1 MQTKFNLYPKEQLP
15 ENFKFPQSYIDLSS
29 NMMEKINEL
38 EYFPW
43 WFEDPDYENSEI
55 EDSVYL
61 YSKAIEKLTGVAD
74 LISFARDGDWAACFK
89 LTDYSGNPRV
99 YVHDLG
105 NEANKYECKDFDE
118 WLAEEIK
125 SAKEY

>member
-29 NMMEKINEL
+29 NMEKINEL

-43 WFEDPDYENSEI
+43 WFEDN
-55 EDSVYL
+55 VYL
-61 YSKAIEKLTGVAD
+61 YSKAIEELTGVSD
-74 LISFARDGDWAACFK
+74 LIAFARDGDWAACFK

>member
-29 NMMEKINEL
+29 NMEKINEL

-55 EDSVYL
+55 EDSVYPVSYTHL
-61 YSKAIEKLTGVAD
+61 ICTVNFRVLEQDSRCESDFTTLTIRCVIQQQRG
-74 LISFARDGDWAACFK
+74 
-89 LTDYSGNPRV
+89 SG
-99 YVHDLG
+99 
-105 NEANKYECKDFDE
+105 C
-118 WLAEEIK
+118 I
-125 SAKEY
+125 

>member
-1 MQTKFNLYPKEQLP
+1 M
-15 ENFKFPQSYIDLSS
+15 
-29 NMMEKINEL
+29 

-74 LISFARDGDWAACFK
+74 LISLLEMAIGQ
-89 LTDYSGNPRV
+89 LVSN
-99 YVHDLG
+99 
-105 NEANKYECKDFDE
+105 
-118 WLAEEIK
+118 
-125 SAKEY
+125 

>member
-15 ENFKFPQSYIDLSS
+15 ENFKFPQSYIDL
-29 NMMEKINEL
+29 
-38 EYFPW
+38 
-43 WFEDPDYENSEI
+43 
-55 EDSVYL
+55 L

-105 NEANKYECKDFDE
+105 NKDNKYECKDFDE

>member
-29 NMMEKINEL
+29 NMEKINEL

-61 YSKAIEKLTGVAD
+61 YSKD
-74 LISFARDGDWAACFK
+74 
-89 LTDYSGNPRV
+89 
-99 YVHDLG
+99 
-105 NEANKYECKDFDE
+105 NKYECKDFDE
-118 WLAEEIK
+118 WLAEEIT

>member
-29 NMMEKINEL
+29 NMEKINEL

-43 WFEDPDYENSEI
+43 WFENHRDSIIQHSAILEEI
-55 EDSVYL
+55 TAVPNL
-61 YSKAIEKLTGVAD
+61 V
-74 LISFARDGDWAACFK
+74 SFARNGDLAACFD
-89 LTDYSGNPRV
+89 LTDCSGNPRV

-118 WLAEEIK
+118 WLEEEIK
-125 SAKEY
+125 SAKEH

>member
-29 NMMEKINEL
+29 NMEKINEL

-43 WFEDPDYENSEI
+43 WFEDPDYENLEI

-61 YSKAIEKLTGVAD
+61 YSKAIEKHLLEMVIGQLV
-74 LISFARDGDWAACFK
+74 S
-89 LTDYSGNPRV
+89 N
-99 YVHDLG
+99 
-105 NEANKYECKDFDE
+105 
-118 WLAEEIK
+118 
-125 SAKEY
+125 

>member
-29 NMMEKINEL
+29 NMEKINEL

-89 LTDYSGNPRV
+89 IDGL
-99 YVHDLG
+99 L
-105 NEANKYECKDFDE
+105 
-118 WLAEEIK
+118 WK
-125 SAKEY
+125 SESLCS

>member
-29 NMMEKINEL
+29 NMEKINEL

-61 YSKAIEKLTGVAD
+61 YSKAIEKPPPT
-74 LISFARDGDWAACFK
+74 
-89 LTDYSGNPRV
+89 P
-99 YVHDLG
+99 
-105 NEANKYECKDFDE
+105 
-118 WLAEEIK
+118 
-125 SAKEY
+125 KEYIFLGLSDIVLEKPLQT